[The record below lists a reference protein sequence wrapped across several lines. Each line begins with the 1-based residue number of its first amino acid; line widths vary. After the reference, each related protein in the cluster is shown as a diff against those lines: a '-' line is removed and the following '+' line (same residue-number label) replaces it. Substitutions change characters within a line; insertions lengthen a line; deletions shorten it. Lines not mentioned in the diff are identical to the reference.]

1 MQKQLDLQ
9 HWYSSEEGNAFAQT
23 VYNSLHPHLERSF
36 GYFAV
41 QTGYSPLNLLTSA
54 AVTRHIVTGN
64 YDGDIQCQS
73 EYLPLES
80 NSIDLLILSHTL
92 ELATDPHAALREAER
107 VLVPEGKLYIVGLTP
122 FSIAGAYQNIR
133 NENYQRYTS
142 LRIRDWLSVL
152 GFDHLGTQ
160 PMKRVS
166 IHKHYQQPIAKAG
179 LKSANYL
186 LSKCKGGG
194 YIIRAKKRVTRL
206 TPLRQHWPTKPA
218 IVRPAAVIKPSAQ
231 VARERWRMK

>member
-9 HWYSSEEGNAFAQT
+9 HWYSSQEGKVFAQT
-23 VYNSLHPHLERSF
+23 LQASLQPHLERTF

-41 QTGYSPLNLLTSA
+41 QSGYSPLDLLSSA
-54 AVTRHIVTGN
+54 AVTKHIVVGN
-64 YDGDIQCQS
+64 YNGDIQCES

-80 NSIDLLILSHTL
+80 NSIDLLVLSHTL
-92 ELATDPHAALREAER
+92 ELAADPHAALREAER
-107 VLVPEGKLYIVGLTP
+107 VLVPEGRLYIIGLTP

-160 PMKRVS
+160 SMKRVS
-166 IHKHYQQPIAKAG
+166 IHKDYQQPIAKAG
-179 LKSANYL
+179 LKGANYL

-194 YIIRAKKRVTRL
+194 YIIQAKKRVTRL
-206 TPLRQHWPTKPA
+206 TPLRQHWRSKPA
-218 IVRPAAVIKPSAQ
+218 IVRPARVIKPSAQ

>member
-9 HWYSSEEGNAFAQT
+9 HWYSSQEGKVFARTLQT
-23 VYNSLHPHLERSF
+23 SLQPHLERTF

-41 QTGYSPLNLLTSA
+41 QSGYSPLDLLSCA
-54 AVTRHIVTGN
+54 AVTKHIIIGN
-64 YDGDIQCQS
+64 YDGDIQCES

-80 NSIDLLILSHTL
+80 NSIDLLVLSHTL
-92 ELATDPHAALREAER
+92 ELASDPHAALREAER
-107 VLVPEGKLYIVGLTP
+107 VLVPEGRLYIIGLTP
-122 FSIAGAYQNIR
+122 FSITGAYQNIR

-160 PMKRVS
+160 PVKRVS
-166 IHKHYQQPIAKAG
+166 IHKDYQQPIAKAG
-179 LKSANYL
+179 LISANYL

-194 YIIRAKKRVTRL
+194 YIIQAKKRVTRL

-218 IVRPAAVIKPSAQ
+218 IVSPAAVIKPSAQ